1 MGEPMFVAKS
11 LDEFWIG
18 MKGLSNME

>member
-1 MGEPMFVAKS
+1 MAEPISVAID
-11 LDEFWIG
+11 LDNCKIG